1 MSTKTYEVRVGNCE
15 RYLGHLQPNIVVLTM
30 EADNEEDA
38 ESKAYAYM
46 YAVKWGGADTDWSV
60 STIKEV

>member
-1 MSTKTYEVRVGNCE
+1 MKTYEVRVGNCE